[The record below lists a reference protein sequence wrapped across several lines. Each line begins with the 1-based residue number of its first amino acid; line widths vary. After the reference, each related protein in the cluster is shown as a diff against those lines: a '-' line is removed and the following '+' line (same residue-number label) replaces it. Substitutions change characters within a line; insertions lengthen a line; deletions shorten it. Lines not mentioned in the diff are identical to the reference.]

1 METNSV
7 TKKGRMEEQ
16 DVGKGLA
23 MFMVLFLHSVTL
35 FTEGGRDLQVK
46 GATLVLGALFG
57 YIMGFFVIMAGYNY
71 KKSGESWGKTV
82 LKRLKQLLIPFVIIA
97 TVIWVLLG
105 AYLIIR
111 GETDIR
117 QIVNSYFAFWIT
129 DPVAGWLGLDAS
141 RTFVGQALG
150 PAWFIKSLFTASLI
164 FLAVADFA
172 LEKASRLFS
181 IVTGLL
187 MVTFV
192 LRIWEIELP
201 WLMEIAPAMC
211 AIMLLGAYMKKLDIY
226 TGHESRTLY
235 KWLNPLAAFAFV
247 FSLGMVV
254 PRVGMISSGR
264 MDMVA
269 GPMEVYITAI
279 YCVLGTYVMLAICRP
294 LSKVPVVSTFLK
306 WFGKNCLFVLLIH
319 GAVLRIF
326 TDLFGITGGDT
337 KVRVRNIL
345 AFLCTLV
352 VVCLILLVMDKVR
365 GVIKAKKEPKA

>member
-7 TKKGRMEEQ
+7 AKKSRMEEQ

-23 MFMVLFLHSVTL
+23 MIMVLFLHSVTL
-35 FTEGGRDLQVK
+35 FTEGGRDLTVS
-46 GATLVLGALFG
+46 GATLVMGAMFG

-71 KKSGESWGKTV
+71 KKSSESWGKTV
-82 LKRLKQLLIPFVIIA
+82 LKRLKQLLLPVFVIA

-105 AYLIIR
+105 AYLVIR

-117 QIVNSYFAFWIT
+117 QIVNSYFAFWVT
-129 DPVAGWLGLDAS
+129 DPVAKMIGLDAS
-141 RTFVGQALG
+141 RTFVAQALG
-150 PAWFIKSLFTASLI
+150 PVWFIKSLFTASLI
-164 FLAVADFA
+164 FLAVADYA

-187 MVTFV
+187 MATFV
-192 LRIWEIELP
+192 LRIWEIDLP
-201 WLMEIAPAMC
+201 WLGEIAPAMC

-226 TGHESRTLY
+226 TGHESKTSY
-235 KWLNPLAAFAFV
+235 KWLNAIAAFAFV

-264 MDMVA
+264 IDMVA

-294 LSKVPVVSTFLK
+294 LAKVPVVSTFLK
-306 WFGKNCLFVLLIH
+306 WFGKNCMFVLLIH

-345 AFLCTLV
+345 AFICTAV
-352 VVCLILLVMDKVR
+352 VVSLILWGMDRFRERKR
-365 GVIKAKKEPKA
+365 KA